1 MRLRLSLLILLAV
14 FYAAAGA
21 QFAAPLKDSIYSVA
35 LGEKRNI
42 EITLP
47 ANYSSDTA
55 RHDVWY
61 VLDGEWNTYTF
72 TNIFSFLVA
81 IQFAPPAIIVNV
93 PNRYV
98 NGFNLRDR
106 DLTPTPI
113 DGVDS
118 SGGAG
123 NFLAFF
129 EKELIPHINCKYRVS
144 GESGIFGTS
153 FGGLFTIY
161 AMLEKPSLFRFYA
174 VGDPALHNDG
184 QLIPRR
190 ATKQLP
196 GMTFPNTVLNI
207 GGREGISYTE
217 MARDLMDS
225 VLKTSAPAG
234 LHWQSL
240 LYPNE
245 THGSSVFKSNYDG
258 IKYSYLGYYARNAR
272 CYPNSGIILKDR
284 PIKLFVPTD
293 NSDIR
298 YTLDGSAPDRKS
310 TKMDDHL
317 FVSEP
322 QKLKLYSFSPSGRW
336 DHEIP
341 VNFRVGGYL
350 QPQKTAAKL
359 KANRQLAGNFKAD
372 ASGVMDGWV
381 QIDKD
386 GYYVLQCTPP
396 AGTRLSFND
405 SLLLQ
410 ADGKIAGT
418 RQAIILPL
426 RSGKYALRV
435 ELPANSS
442 QSPVNFGLYYSKNGQ
457 DDWWANPI
465 VRWRP

>member
-1 MRLRLSLLILLAV
+1 MRLHLSVLIILAV
-14 FYAAAGA
+14 FCSDASG
-21 QFAAPLKDSIYSVA
+21 QFAAPLKDSIHSAA
-35 LGEKRNI
+35 LGEERSI

-47 ANYSSDTA
+47 ANYSSDTT
-55 RHDVWY
+55 RYDVWY

-93 PNRYV
+93 PNRYI

-113 DGVDS
+113 AGVDS
-118 SGGAG
+118 SGGAR
-123 NFLAFF
+123 NFLAFL
-129 EKELIPHINCKYRVS
+129 EKELIPRINSKYRVS

-184 QLIPRR
+184 QLIPRL
-190 ATKQLP
+190 AAKQLP
-196 GMTFPNTVLNI
+196 GMTFFNTVLNI
-207 GGREGISYTE
+207 GGREGISYNE

-272 CYPNSGIILKDR
+272 CYPNSGIVLKDR

-293 NSDIR
+293 YSDIR
-298 YTLDGSAPDRKS
+298 YTMDGSAPGRGS
-310 TKMDDHL
+310 AKMDDHL
-317 FVSEP
+317 FISEP
-322 QKLKLYSFSPSGRW
+322 QKLKIYSFSPSGRW

-341 VNFRVGGYL
+341 VNFRLGDYL
-350 QPQKTAAKL
+350 QPQKTAAKF
-359 KANRQLAGNFKAD
+359 KADRQLTGNFKGN

-396 AGTRLSFND
+396 AGTRLWFND
-405 SLLLQ
+405 SLLLH
-410 ADGKIAGT
+410 ADDKTAGT

-426 RSGKYALRV
+426 RSGKYMLRV
-435 ELPANSS
+435 ELPANGTR
-442 QSPVNFGLYYSKNGQ
+442 QAPIYFGLYYSKNGQ
-457 DDWWANPI
+457 DDWWTNPI
-465 VRWRP
+465 VRW